1 MHFLTAV
8 ADYPFLQRAL
18 VTAIVVGALC
28 GAIGALTILRGLAL
42 MGDAVSHAVLPGV
55 AASFALGVGFLPGAL
70 VAGVLSA
77 LGIGYIQQ
85 HSRIKPDAAI
95 GIVFT
100 AMFALGIVLMT
111 LYPADMDLTT
121 ILFGNVLAVRPAE
134 MWATIGL
141 AAAVLAVLA
150 AVFKELQVSIFDPVM
165 AAAYGL
171 PVARIHRVL
180 MLLLTVVTVIALQ
193 TVGVVLVVAMLITPA
208 ATAHLLTDRL
218 GRMVLLA
225 AVFGAGEA
233 VAGLYLSFRFDLPS
247 GAVIVLAGA
256 AVFAVVLLAAPRHGL
271 LAARRPAR
279 LPVAGG
285 SR

>member
-1 MHFLTAV
+1 
-8 ADYPFLQRAL
+8 
-18 VTAIVVGALC
+18 
-28 GAIGALTILRGLAL
+28 
-42 MGDAVSHAVLPGV
+42 
-55 AASFALGVGFLPGAL
+55 
-70 VAGVLSA
+70 
-77 LGIGYIQQ
+77 
-85 HSRIKPDAAI
+85 
-95 GIVFT
+95 
-100 AMFALGIVLMT
+100 MT

-180 MLLLTVVTVIALQ
+180 MLLLSVVTVIALQ
-193 TVGVVLVVAMLITPA
+193 TVGVVLVAAMLITPA

-279 LPVAGG
+279 RPVMVGN
-285 SR
+285 R

>member
-70 VAGVLSA
+70 VAGLLSA

-100 AMFALGIVLMT
+100 AMFAIGIVLMT

-150 AVFKELQVSIFDPVM
+150 ALFKELQVSIFDPVM

-225 AVFGAGEA
+225 AAIGAAEA
-233 VAGLYLSFRFDLPS
+233 VVGLYLSFRFDLPS
-247 GAVIVLAGA
+247 GAVIVLVGAVVFA
-256 AVFAVVLLAAPRHGL
+256 AVLVVAPRHGL
-271 LAARRPAR
+271 LARRRPAR
-279 LPVAGG
+279 LPVG
-285 SR
+285 SGSA

>member
-1 MHFLTAV
+1 MHFYTAV

-70 VAGVLSA
+70 AAGLLSA

-150 AVFKELQVSIFDPVM
+150 ALFKELQVSIFDPVM

-225 AVFGAGEA
+225 SAVGAAEA
-233 VAGLYLSFRFDLPS
+233 VVGLYLSFRFDLPS
-247 GAVIVLAGA
+247 GAVIVLVGA
-256 AVFAVVLLAAPRHGL
+256 AVFAVVLVVAPRHGL
-271 LAARRPAR
+271 LARRLPARRPAAR
-279 LPVAGG
+279 G
-285 SR
+285 SA

>member
-279 LPVAGG
+279 RPVMVG

>member
-70 VAGVLSA
+70 VAGLLSA

-150 AVFKELQVSIFDPVM
+150 ALFKELQVSIFDPVM

-225 AVFGAGEA
+225 AAIGAAEA
-233 VAGLYLSFRFDLPS
+233 VVGLYLSFRFDLPS
-247 GAVIVLAGA
+247 GAVIVLVGAVVFA
-256 AVFAVVLLAAPRHGL
+256 AVLVVAPRHGL
-271 LAARRPAR
+271 LARRRPAR
-279 LPVAGG
+279 LPVG
-285 SR
+285 SGSA

>member
-1 MHFLTAV
+1 MHLLTAV

-18 VTAIVVGALC
+18 ITAIVVGALC

-70 VAGVLSA
+70 AAGLLSA

-150 AVFKELQVSIFDPVM
+150 ALFKELQVSIFDPVM

-225 AVFGAGEA
+225 AAVGAAEA
-233 VAGLYLSFRFDLPS
+233 VVGLYLSFRFDLPS
-247 GAVIVLAGA
+247 GAVIVLVGA
-256 AVFAVVLLAAPRHGL
+256 AVFAVALVVAPRHGL
-271 LAARRPAR
+271 LARRRPAR
-279 LPVAGG
+279 RPVEAG
-285 SR
+285 SA

>member
-1 MHFLTAV
+1 
-8 ADYPFLQRAL
+8 
-18 VTAIVVGALC
+18 
-28 GAIGALTILRGLAL
+28 
-42 MGDAVSHAVLPGV
+42 
-55 AASFALGVGFLPGAL
+55 
-70 VAGVLSA
+70 
-77 LGIGYIQQ
+77 
-85 HSRIKPDAAI
+85 
-95 GIVFT
+95 
-100 AMFALGIVLMT
+100 MT

-150 AVFKELQVSIFDPVM
+150 ALFKELQVSIFDPVM

-193 TVGVVLVVAMLITPA
+193 TVGVVLVVAMLSTPA

-225 AVFGAGEA
+225 AAIGAAEA
-233 VAGLYLSFRFDLPS
+233 VVGLYLSFRFDLPS
-247 GAVIVLAGA
+247 GAVIVLVGAVVFA
-256 AVFAVVLLAAPRHGL
+256 AVLVVAPRHGL
-271 LAARRPAR
+271 LARRRPAR
-279 LPVAGG
+279 LPVG
-285 SR
+285 SGSA